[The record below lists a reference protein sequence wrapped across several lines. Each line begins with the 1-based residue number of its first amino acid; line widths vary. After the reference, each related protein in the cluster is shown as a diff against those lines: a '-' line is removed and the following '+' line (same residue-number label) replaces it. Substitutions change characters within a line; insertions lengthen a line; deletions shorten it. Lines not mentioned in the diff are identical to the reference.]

1 MPVYFQRPEN
11 ALKRANEFIEVGKRE
26 PALDALYDVIK
37 SKKHRTWQNKIH
49 EPILFKYL
57 ELCVDLRRS
66 HVAKEGLYQ
75 YKLICQQVNIASLED
90 VIRYF
95 LKLAEDRAEA
105 ARQESREQVPVVEDL
120 DQIMTPESILLSFVS
135 GEDTQDRTDRV
146 MLTPWVKFLWEAYR
160 NVLELLRNN
169 VRVEKLYHDTAQQA
183 FKFCLKYSR
192 RTEFRKL
199 CDNLRNHLNNAIKH
213 QGQPNTVNLT
223 NPETLQLHL
232 ETRLAQLESAI
243 NMELWQEAFKAVE
256 DVYGLMQLSKRSPK
270 PQVMANYYQ
279 KVALVFWK
287 AENYLFHA
295 ATLHRLYVLSKEQR
309 RTMTAEENQK
319 MASRVLLSTLAIP
332 IPVSLSETEKHL
344 ELDENAREKSRRL
357 ANLLGLQN
365 IPTRSSLVNDMLKMN
380 VQQHIM
386 PQLQDLYH
394 FLERD
399 FSPLKLCARVNVFF
413 EFLLN
418 NDELELSDYVKPLQ
432 EVSIARLLKQVSQVY
447 QTMQFS
453 RLQALVPFATEFQL
467 ERAIVDIALENE
479 LQVRIDHKTKAISFG
494 LDLHVAHKEEVP
506 EGPYLQSMPSER
518 LRNQL
523 TLMSSALHQAISKIH
538 PDTIKENCQEEQQ
551 RIVQIYLRN
560 SKKEHK
566 QMLERKTVIEAR
578 KEYLESLHVKRE
590 KEEQKMLL
598 LQQKESRQAEKKRL
612 DEERQK
618 REVLRHKQEL
628 QEIEKKQAMDKIAA
642 LKKTSV
648 GAKALKDLTDEEIKA
663 MNPDAILARQ
673 VEQLDKEKKELQSKL
688 KAQEKKMDYLARAMR
703 VEEVPL
709 LKKQYED
716 QLVSDKQFW
725 DEQEEERIN
734 KAVAEHQT
742 LVETSGRLQRMLPDK
757 YSFIENLTKTR
768 KAAHEEKMKEF
779 QKHVDEVRKARLE
792 ARRKERMAER
802 KVQRRIEK
810 EEQERKEKE
819 EREKRERKEAEEAA
833 RKEKEDKEREYREK
847 MAKLDEIE
855 RKKREREKEIEERE
869 KDKDQGGLGYRDMDR
884 DRDRFGPPG
893 RGDRDWRDDPRGAP
907 PLRRDERDR
916 MGWRRDEP
924 PRDRDSDYDG
934 RPRDRDSGGGWRRGA
949 SDLRDERSRDSGQG
963 GARRRD
969 EQDGPRDEGSSWRK
983 PGDRDEPQRRD
994 LYRGRLDDRKPD
1006 DRWMD
1011 DRRRMDDRRMDDRRM
1026 DDRRMDDR
1034 RMDDRGR
1041 MDDRRMDD
1049 RGSGWRRDD
1058 RDRPPSSGWR
1068 DRDREERDR
1077 APASSWRGRDDR
1089 QRDERDRQSGGWRD
1103 GGDRMGGWGRR
1114 DRDERERSSGDG
1126 WRSGDRLNREREDR
1140 YRGDR
1145 DVDRFRGDRD
1155 RDDRYRDEREND
1167 RSDWRSDRVDDRG
1180 GDRDGGTRGDEP
1192 GRDQWRREPPPA
1204 RTEGKSWSA
1213 SRRGRERPPAEQSDP
1228 EGWTTVQY
1236 K

>member
-105 ARQESREQVPVVEDL
+105 ARQESREKVPVVEDL

-413 EFLLN
+413 EFLVN
-418 NDELELSDYVKPLQ
+418 NEELELSDYVKPLQ

-551 RIVQIYLRN
+551 RIVQTYLRN

-709 LKKQYED
+709 LTKQYED

-768 KAAHEEKMKEF
+768 KAAHEEKMTEF

-884 DRDRFGPPG
+884 DRDRFGPPD

-907 PLRRDERDR
+907 PLRRDERER

-994 LYRGRLDDRKPD
+994 LYRGRLEDRRLD

-1011 DRRRMDDRRMDDRRM
+1011 DRRRMDDRRM

>member
-105 ARQESREQVPVVEDL
+105 ARQESREKVPVVEDL

-413 EFLLN
+413 EFLVN
-418 NDELELSDYVKPLQ
+418 NEELELSDYVKPLQ

-551 RIVQIYLRN
+551 RIVQTYLRN

-709 LKKQYED
+709 LTKQYED

-768 KAAHEEKMKEF
+768 KAAHEEKMTEF

-884 DRDRFGPPG
+884 DRDRFGPPD

-907 PLRRDERDR
+907 PLRRDERER

-994 LYRGRLDDRKPD
+994 LYRGRLEDRRLD

-1011 DRRRMDDRRMDDRRM
+1011 DRRRMDDRRM

-1145 DVDRFRGDRD
+1145 DVDRFRGDSD